1 MQFLSYRMLFRNAVV
16 DGFFFS
22 GPVKERVLPLQGGYV
37 AFFVVCGVT
46 YEPGPGIWI
55 RICNYFLYGF
65 RKRLLGP
72 LVVAALR
79 SGRGL

>member
-1 MQFLSYRMLFRNAVV
+1 MRFLTYRMLFRNAVV
-16 DGFFFS
+16 DGFFFLRT
-22 GPVKERVLPLQGGYV
+22 GEERVLPLQGGYV
-37 AFFVVCGVT
+37 AFFVVRGVT

-72 LVVAALR
+72 LVVVH
-79 SGRGL
+79 

>member
-1 MQFLSYRMLFRNAVV
+1 MRFLSCRMLFRIAVV

-22 GPVKERVLPLQGGYV
+22 GPVKKESCRYKKVV
-37 AFFVVCGVT
+37 AFFVVCEVT

-65 RKRLLGP
+65 RKRMLGP
-72 LVVAALR
+72 LVVATLK
-79 SGRGL
+79 SERGL